1 MNEAYINNE
10 SLNVK
15 WVLKIAKLLHENGLP
30 AHRLEDSLE
39 YLCLKLNLKGE
50 FFTTPGSIFASITS
64 SEGNQSHMIK
74 VNQSELNLEKI
85 DVIEKLI
92 NQPFQDGKINPS
104 DLQRLED
111 ISIKKERYS
120 NPIMVLFFALSTGS
134 AACVFGGNFPEILCA
149 FIIGAGIGGLN
160 IGISKVPPLKKI
172 LVIIASFWAV
182 CVSTIFN
189 IYFIDFQQEI
199 STICGLII
207 VIPGFSFTVSITEMV
222 NNHLVAGISRFAQAC
237 ITFSM
242 IAIGVAVGVKLMN
255 HLPENKPLYHWMEL
269 PFWKEWIALIF
280 VPLGFVVLF
289 KAKPKDFF
297 WILIACWCSYYTH
310 QFAQHYVSAPI
321 AVFIA
326 SFGLGI
332 VSNGFSRIFKKN
344 SAVMLIPGLIIL
356 VPGSLGFFSITH
368 LINSHIIA
376 GIETAL
382 SMLTTTLALV
392 FGIIASTI
400 LISSKR

>member
-1 MNEAYINNE
+1 MNETSINN
-10 SLNVK
+10 SLDVD
-15 WVLKIAKLLHENGLP
+15 WVLNIAKQLHENGLP
-30 AHRLEDSLE
+30 AHRLEESLE
-39 YLCLKLNLKGE
+39 GLCLKLNLKGE

-64 SEGNQSHMIK
+64 KDGNQSHMIK

-85 DVIEKLI
+85 DAIEKLI
-92 NQPFQDGKINPS
+92 NQPFQGGKITPS
-104 DLQRLED
+104 EHQRLEE
-111 ISIKKERYS
+111 ICAMKERYS
-120 NPIMVLFFALSTGS
+120 NPLMVLFFALSTGS
-134 AACVFGGNFPEILCA
+134 AACVFGGNLPEILCA
-149 FIIGAGIGGLN
+149 FTIGAGIGGLN
-160 IGISKVPPLKKI
+160 IGISKVPQLNKI
-172 LVIIASFWAV
+172 TVIIAAFWAV
-182 CVSTIFN
+182 CLSTLFN
-189 IYFIDFQQEI
+189 YYFIDFHQDI
-199 STICGLII
+199 ATICGLII

-242 IAIGVAVGVKLMN
+242 IAIGIAVGIKWMN
-255 HLPENKPLYHWMEL
+255 HMPEATQSYQWMKL

-289 KAKPKDFF
+289 KAKPKDFI

-310 QFAQHYVSAPI
+310 QFAQKFVSPPV

-332 VSNGFSRIFKKN
+332 VSNSFSRIMNKN
-344 SAVMLIPGLIIL
+344 ASTMLIPGMIIL

-376 GIETAL
+376 GLETAL
-382 SMLTTTLALV
+382 SMVTTTMALV

-400 LISSKR
+400 LISTKR